1 MICQELSQVLETLY
15 SGKYELAIRNLKAQK
30 QKKKKRERTTGAL
43 MVSKKCT
50 YVYMTTGMNKCFF

>member
-30 QKKKKRERTTGAL
+30 QKKKSTTGAL
-43 MVSKKCT
+43 MVSKKCMACVHD
-50 YVYMTTGMNKCFF
+50 YRDE

>member
-30 QKKKKRERTTGAL
+30 QKKKKDRENNR
-43 MVSKKCT
+43 CT
-50 YVYMTTGMNKCFF
+50 DGF